1 MVRKGGLDVETRLP
15 GLVSLAT
22 AATSVFI
29 VLVAG
34 CSVGVASPTTPP
46 GKEPSTQG
54 PPTPTLSAQATPV
67 ASASYPGKEPYT
79 QEPPTPTL
87 SVLATVAPS
96 GHGRPY
102 TAADM
107 AALLG
112 AAAARPSGFAS
123 ELNTPQLLDTIAGVL
138 ADDVYSYDGMP
149 YQRVVITARCDRPPV
164 RCELFLTGIPAFT
177 DDPHAQDGYIWTVD
191 PVTAQVTKTSY
202 GLSGYPAALTASLD
216 ALARSLDVDGRYKD
230 RYLVQ
235 VAWELAP
242 PDDAYV
248 LRYSNGLGEGDLV
261 FWVTVDRTA
270 RRIVSIREAPG

>member
-1 MVRKGGLDVETRLP
+1 MGTRPP
-15 GLVSLAT
+15 GLTILT
-22 AATSVFI
+22 AAALVLI
-29 VLVAG
+29 ALVAG
-34 CSVGVASPTTPP
+34 CAPGGASPTVP
-46 GKEPSTQG
+46 GKEPYTQE
-54 PPTPTLSAQATPV
+54 PPTPTLSAQATVAPSGV
-67 ASASYPGKEPYT
+67 ASPTIPGKEPYT

-102 TAADM
+102 TADDM
-107 AALLG
+107 AAILRD
-112 AAAARPSGFAS
+112 AAARPSGLAA
-123 ELNTPQLLDTIAGVL
+123 EVATPQLLATLATVL
-138 ADDVYSYDGMP
+138 ADQVYSHDGNP
-149 YQRVVITARCDRPPV
+149 YQRVTITARCDRPPV

-191 PVTAQVTKTSY
+191 PVTAQVTMTSH

-261 FWVTVDRTA
+261 FWVTVDRATK
-270 RRIVSIREAPG
+270 RIVSIRVLPG

>member
-1 MVRKGGLDVETRLP
+1 MSTRATVAITL
-15 GLVSLAT
+15 LVA
-22 AATSVFI
+22 
-29 VLVAG
+29 LVAG
-34 CSVGVASPTTPP
+34 CSTGTASPTTPP

-54 PPTPTLSAQATPV
+54 PPTPTVSAQATPV

-87 SVLATVAPS
+87 SVVATVAPS

-102 TAADM
+102 SANDM
-107 AALLG
+107 AAILRD
-112 AAAARPSGFAS
+112 AAARPSGFAS

-138 ADDVYSYDGMP
+138 ADDVYTYDGTP
-149 YQRVVITARCDRPPV
+149 YQQVSVGATCDTPPV
-164 RCELFLTGIPAFT
+164 RCDLFLSGVPGFT
-177 DDPHAQDGYIWTVD
+177 DDPHAQDGYIWTVY
-191 PVTAQVTKTSY
+191 PATAQVIMTSH
-202 GLSGYPAALTASLD
+202 GLSGYPAALTAGLD